1 MTTWIAVVV
10 FCCSA
15 IAEICT
21 ASVIESSLVL
31 VNDNFSQSQPFTILP
46 NMVILSDWSSCT
58 HQISVSLHMLCFSL
72 AVGKKRSGY
81 KTREAKNCYFLA
93 VCVCGGGGYIWWL
106 LCQGSHWKSTTKWYG
121 SGCGIVGVVTW
132 IV

>member
-1 MTTWIAVVV
+1 MV

-31 VNDNFSQSQPFTILP
+31 LVNDSFSQSQPFTILPKP

-58 HQISVSLHMLCFSL
+58 RQTSMSLHVLYFSL
-72 AVGKKRSGY
+72 AVGKKRSGC
-81 KTREAKNCYFLA
+81 KTREAKNWEW
-93 VCVCGGGGYIWWL
+93 G
-106 LCQGSHWKSTTKWYG
+106 H
-121 SGCGIVGVVTW
+121 
-132 IV
+132 

>member
-1 MTTWIAVVV
+1 MV

-21 ASVIESSLVL
+21 ASVMESSLVL
-31 VNDNFSQSQPFTILP
+31 LVNDSFSQSQPFTILP

-58 HQISVSLHMLCFSL
+58 HQISMSLHMLYFSL

-81 KTREAKNCYFLA
+81 KTREAKNCYFLG
-93 VCVCGGGGYIWWL
+93 VCVWGG
-106 LCQGSHWKSTTKWYG
+106 H
-121 SGCGIVGVVTW
+121 
-132 IV
+132 

>member
-1 MTTWIAVVV
+1 MV

-15 IAEICT
+15 IAKICT

-31 VNDNFSQSQPFTILP
+31 LVNDSFSQSQPFTILP

-58 HQISVSLHMLCFSL
+58 HQISMSLHMLYFSL

-81 KTREAKNCYFLA
+81 KTREAKNCYFLG
-93 VCVCGGGGYIWWL
+93 V
-106 LCQGSHWKSTTKWYG
+106 GSLRIRY
-121 SGCGIVGVVTW
+121 
-132 IV
+132 

>member
-1 MTTWIAVVV
+1 MV

-21 ASVIESSLVL
+21 ASVMESSLVL
-31 VNDNFSQSQPFTILP
+31 LVNDSFSQSQPFTILP

-58 HQISVSLHMLCFSL
+58 HQTSMSLHMLYFSL

-81 KTREAKNCYFLA
+81 KTREAKNSYFLG
-93 VCVCGGGGYIWWL
+93 VCVCGGGGGGGG
-106 LCQGSHWKSTTKWYG
+106 GSLRIRY
-121 SGCGIVGVVTW
+121 
-132 IV
+132 